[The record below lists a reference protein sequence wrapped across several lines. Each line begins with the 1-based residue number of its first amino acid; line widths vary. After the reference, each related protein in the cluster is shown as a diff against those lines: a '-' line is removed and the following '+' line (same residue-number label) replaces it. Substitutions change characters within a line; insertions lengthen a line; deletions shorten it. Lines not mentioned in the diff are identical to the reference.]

1 MKENTV
7 KYFHV
12 VVSIVLALF
21 FLNAGVKKFIP
32 KPPRPTSNAVL
43 IQAVTE
49 DKYESPASFKLTMK
63 AMKQSGFLY
72 MIGVFQILAALLIAY
87 PATRLL
93 GLLVL
98 LPIVTNIFLL
108 HVFMDNRMGENVETG
123 LLLAVTLLLI
133 TYYHKNISA
142 VFLKGTLAES

>member
-1 MKENTV
+1 MKQNAI
-7 KYFHV
+7 KYIH
-12 VVSIVLALF
+12 IVASLLLALF

-32 KPPRPTSNAVL
+32 KPPRPANKTELIKAVE
-43 IQAVTE
+43 E

-63 AMKQSGFLY
+63 AMKQSGFLHI
-72 MIGVFQILAALLIAY
+72 IGVFQILAALLIAY

-98 LPIVTNIFLL
+98 LPIITNIFLL
-108 HVFMDNRMGENVETG
+108 HVFMDNRMHENVETG

-133 TYYHKNISA
+133 SYYYKNISS
-142 VFLKGTLAES
+142 VFLKNAQEKN